1 MKQDLLAK
9 ILQRAVDIQQ
19 IPAPTFGEH
28 TRAEYVLDAFISEG
42 LAHVSIDPIGNVIAC
57 LPGQGTA
64 PPLVVSAH
72 LDTVFPL
79 DTDLNLVRDGE
90 YIHGPGIGDNA
101 VGVAGLF
108 GLLWNIQQ
116 QGAVLPGDVW
126 LIANVC
132 EEGLGDLR
140 GMQAV
145 VDRFGDEVKAYVILE
160 GMALGQIYHRGLSV
174 TRYRISLHTKGG
186 HSWADYGQPS
196 AVHEIG
202 RLIHKIT
209 SIKVPETPRST
220 VNVGIVA
227 GGTSINTIADH
238 AVMEVD
244 LRSTDEWMLDQLVG
258 EVQVIS
264 KASQWNGLQV
274 QLELIGKRPA
284 GSISPQHP
292 LVLLAIDCLDAMNI
306 EPYLNIGSTD
316 ANIPLSRGIPAVCI
330 GLTTGAGAHTL
341 DEYIN
346 TRPLTLGMEQLLRLV
361 VRIFRV

>member
-1 MKQDLLAK
+1 MNQDTLAK
-9 ILQRAVDIQQ
+9 ILQQAVDIQQ

-28 TRAEYVLDAFISEG
+28 ARAEYVRAAFITEG
-42 LAHVSIDPIGNVIAC
+42 LANVSIDPVGNVVAC

-64 PPLVVSAH
+64 PPLVISAH

-79 DTDLNLVRDGE
+79 DTDLSLVRDDDF
-90 YIHGPGIGDNA
+90 IHGPGIGDNA

-108 GLLWNIQQ
+108 GLHWSIQQ
-116 QGAVLPGDVW
+116 QGIVLPGDVW

-140 GMQAV
+140 GMRAV
-145 VDRFGDEVKAYVILE
+145 VDRFRDEAKAYVILE

-174 TRYRISLHTKGG
+174 TRYRISLHAKGG
-186 HSWADYGQPS
+186 HSWADYGRPS

-202 RLIHKIT
+202 KLIHDIA

-220 VNVGIVA
+220 VNVGIVT

-244 LRSTDEWMLDQLVG
+244 LRSIDEWMLDELAV
-258 EVQVIS
+258 EVQAIS
-264 KASQWNGLQV
+264 KAAQRDGLQV
-274 QLELIGKRPA
+274 QLDQIGKRPA
-284 GSISPQHP
+284 GSLSPEDP
-292 LVLLAIDCLDAMNI
+292 LVSQAIECLDEVNI
-306 EPYLNIGSTD
+306 PPYLNIGSTD
-316 ANIPLSRGIPAVCI
+316 ANIPLSRGLPAVCI

-341 DEYIN
+341 DEFIN
-346 TRPLTLGMEQLLRLV
+346 TRPLALGMEQLLHLV
-361 VRIFRV
+361 VRIFRG

>member
-1 MKQDLLAK
+1 MNQDTLAK
-9 ILQRAVDIQQ
+9 ILQRAGDIQK

-28 TRAEYVLDAFISEG
+28 ARAEYVQNAFISEG
-42 LAHVSIDPIGNVIAC
+42 LAHVSIDPIGNVVAC
-57 LPGQGTA
+57 LPGQGAA

-79 DTDLNLVRDGE
+79 DTDLNLVRDVD

-108 GLLWNIQQ
+108 GLLWGIQQ
-116 QGAVLPGDVW
+116 QGIGLPGDVW

-140 GMQAV
+140 GMRAV
-145 VDRFGDEVKAYVILE
+145 VDRFGDDVKAYVILE

-174 TRYRISLHTKGG
+174 TRYRISLYAKGG
-186 HSWADYGQPS
+186 HSWADYGRPS

-202 RLIHKIT
+202 KLIHNIA
-209 SIKVPETPRST
+209 SIKVPETPRAT
-220 VNVGIVA
+220 VNVGIVT

-238 AVMEVD
+238 AVIEVD
-244 LRSTDEWMLDQLVG
+244 LRSTDEWMLDQLAG
-258 EVQVIS
+258 EVQAIS
-264 KASQWNGLQV
+264 KAAQRDGLQV

-284 GSISPQHP
+284 GSISAEHP
-292 LVLLAIDCLDAMNI
+292 LVLLAIECLDEMNI
-306 EPYLNIGSTD
+306 APYLNIGSTD
-316 ANIPLSRGIPAVCI
+316 ANIPLSRGLPAVCI

-341 DEYIN
+341 EEYIN
-346 TRPLTLGMEQLLRLV
+346 TRPLALGMEQLIHLV
-361 VRIFRV
+361 VRIFRG